1 MQMLQLLRSLAVNF
15 GEGCIAPEL
24 LSWDFNPTNQCDCC
38 VLATLNLPRIPFL
51 ERKPNESL

>member
-38 VLATLNLPRIPFL
+38 VLASLNLPRTSFL
-51 ERKPNESL
+51 ERNKSL